1 MTHHD
6 TWVFLKTPCPYDA
19 IKPLFPRGFPMR
31 DPFPMTMA
39 QSEEEEI
46 VLWVIDIERLT
57 PQQTYQIAYII
68 AQNSGADIDD
78 VMDEAI
84 AARGFGLSNEW
95 IGNMEVGPEGYARTM
110 ELKQFLEAYPPAP
123 LTPESKQAYLE
134 FVTSQVER
142 WIDGDEIPP
151 PLPATI
157 DEVDPNM
164 RTPELAAAIQQNRIN
179 QVLADKDYSVLDV
192 LLGKATVDI
201 LNEIDPD
208 NFYSVVDDDDY
219 F

>member
-123 LTPESKQAYLE
+123 LTL
-134 FVTSQVER
+134 
-142 WIDGDEIPP
+142 
-151 PLPATI
+151 
-157 DEVDPNM
+157 N
-164 RTPELAAAIQQNRIN
+164 QNRHTSN
-179 QVLADKDYSVLDV
+179 S
-192 LLGKATVDI
+192 LLLKWSAGSMAMR
-201 LNEIDPD
+201 
-208 NFYSVVDDDDY
+208 YRRHCQQRSMR
-219 F
+219 